1 MKKKYCVALFDD
13 ENLDSAVGRSG
24 MNINLAS
31 KLTDYKIDA
40 YGVKQYERIQ
50 EDQKTPISEIEG
62 VDKKVVSVLNSMK
75 IEIVSDLLEADM
87 ENLLNTGKITEDSL
101 DGVYESVQKFV
112 EREIE
117 VEPEILSED
126 SLDNQRTL
134 NLSDEEE

>member
-1 MKKKYCVALFDD
+1 M
-13 ENLDSAVGRSG
+13 S
-24 MNINLAS
+24 I
-31 KLTDYKIDA
+31 
-40 YGVKQYERIQ
+40 
-50 EDQKTPISEIEG
+50 
-62 VDKKVVSVLNSMK
+62 
-75 IEIVSDLLEADM
+75 
-87 ENLLNTGKITEDSL
+87 LLNTGKITEDSL

>member
-1 MKKKYCVALFDD
+1 
-13 ENLDSAVGRSG
+13 
-24 MNINLAS
+24 
-31 KLTDYKIDA
+31 
-40 YGVKQYERIQ
+40 
-50 EDQKTPISEIEG
+50 
-62 VDKKVVSVLNSMK
+62 MK

-134 NLSDEEE
+134 NLNDEEE